1 MFARAA
7 AMRIVVTPTQLTPQE
22 FEQFQRLVFESSGIR
37 IPENKVMLLSN
48 RIRRRLK
55 ATGMTDFQAYF
66 ALLKSPRGRDEMD
79 GFLSAVTTNETSFYR
94 TEKHFEW
101 LQTRFVSDLIER
113 ARSGRHPKRI
123 RIWSAAC
130 STGEELYT
138 MAICLAENRAKLP
151 GWTIEIHGTD
161 ISPSALDK
169 AQSGVFAAKT
179 LDNVPE
185 KLRTKYFEHNTES
198 NTWRVRPILR
208 EMVTITAHNLMQPF
222 RERDFDCIFVRNVL
236 IYFSRESK
244 QVVIDHLVNSLATDG
259 YLVVGPSEGIY
270 DMLGMLQKRETFLY
284 QRSEAVR
291 T

>member
-1 MFARAA
+1 M
-7 AMRIVVTPTQLTPQE
+7 TPTQLTPEE
-22 FEQFQRLVFESSGIR
+22 FERFQQLVFQSSGIR

-55 ATGMTDFQAYF
+55 STGTADFQAYF
-66 ALLKSPRGRDEMD
+66 DLLRSPRGREEMD

-101 LQTRFVSDLIER
+101 LQTRFVDDLVER
-113 ARSGRHPKRI
+113 ARCGRHPKRI

-138 MAICLAENRAKLP
+138 MAICLAENRAKLL

-161 ISPSALDK
+161 ISASALDK
-169 AQSGVFAAKT
+169 AQSGIFAAKT
-179 LDNVPE
+179 LDDVPE
-185 KLRTKYFEHNTES
+185 KLRTKYFEHNSES
-198 NTWRVRPILR
+198 NTWKVRPILR

-222 RERDFDCIFVRNVL
+222 RERDFDCVFVRNVL

-244 QVVIDHLVNSLATDG
+244 QVVINHLVNSLANAG

-284 QRSEAVR
+284 QKNEAVR
-291 T
+291 A